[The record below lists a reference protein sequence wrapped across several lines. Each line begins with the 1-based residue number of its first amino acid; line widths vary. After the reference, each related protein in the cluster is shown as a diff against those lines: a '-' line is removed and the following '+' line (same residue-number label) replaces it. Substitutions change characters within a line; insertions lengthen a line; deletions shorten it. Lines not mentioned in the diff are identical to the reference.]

1 MSIPRH
7 GVAPAAFGVGACP
20 GSRPSTQR
28 ARRARRAARFLS
40 LREPV
45 SSSTG
50 ASSVARHSHL
60 GRRKR
65 ARFGVEAHARR
76 LLCAHL
82 EDVASVSGE
91 RGADVNGSDGR
102 ARDGCLTRWSDAKA
116 DTCTEEL
123 AFRAVSMAA
132 RKAFD
137 KRVNLLA
144 THERRPKHLKQSS
157 TTWSKSSEWSSKIPE
172 LQRASWKLK
181 NSMPF
186 RSERNRSAACK
197 FLKNRCKAWA

>member
-1 MSIPRH
+1 MSPFDNEDVFTL
-7 GVAPAAFGVGACP
+7 VAQQLLPV
-20 GSRPSTQR
+20 SM
-28 ARRARRAARFLS
+28 ARRRC
-40 LREPV
+40 
-45 SSSTG
+45 
-50 ASSVARHSHL
+50 
-60 GRRKR
+60 K
-65 ARFGVEAHARR
+65 
-76 LLCAHL
+76 
-82 EDVASVSGE
+82 
-91 RGADVNGSDGR
+91 
-102 ARDGCLTRWSDAKA
+102 SDAKA
-116 DTCTEEL
+116 DTCFEEL

-157 TTWSKSSEWSSKIPE
+157 TTWSKSSEWSSKISE